1 MAVQAWFPLTVPHLG
16 LVAQDVG
23 QICELKQVLFV
34 PLCICD
40 VLSDV
45 LVARNNVARGI
56 AEKEAVGDLQRALLF
71 LITRCFCWAGV
82 VGQLVVVGYPNKRA
96 PGGLQ
101 NRLGRREENSKR
113 QTGPFPWFPPC
124 SLFLGSAVF
133 CEART
138 CCLVHVMWA

>member
-56 AEKEAVGDLQRALLF
+56 AENEAVGDLQRALF
-71 LITRCFCWAGV
+71 F
-82 VGQLVVVGYPNKRA
+82 
-96 PGGLQ
+96 
-101 NRLGRREENSKR
+101 
-113 QTGPFPWFPPC
+113 
-124 SLFLGSAVF
+124 
-133 CEART
+133 
-138 CCLVHVMWA
+138 